1 MIDVHS
7 HIIPNVDDGSSS
19 VSETFEMIEEAR
31 KIGFTDI
38 ILTSH
43 FLLNSY
49 ETNSKEL
56 VFWKE
61 KLQEVLDKNKITF
74 RNGNLYIKPNGR
86 TYKKEKTINIG

>member
-19 VSETFEMIEEAR
+19 VNETFKMIEEAR

-43 FLLNSY
+43 FC
-49 ETNSKEL
+49 
-56 VFWKE
+56 
-61 KLQEVLDKNKITF
+61 
-74 RNGNLYIKPNGR
+74 
-86 TYKKEKTINIG
+86 